1 MMEKSEQQAAV
12 ERGTNAFDIVLIVVA
27 SAALIA
33 GMWAFYHYQD
43 VQAAWIRWLIVL
55 GALAVAALIALMSQI
70 GRNLW
75 NFIQG
80 SRVELRKVVWPS
92 RDDTVKTTL
101 VVFLFVSIAGLF
113 FWGLDILLSW
123 LARKLTGAE

>member
-1 MMEKSEQQAAV
+1 
-12 ERGTNAFDIVLIVVA
+12 
-27 SAALIA
+27 
-33 GMWAFYHYQD
+33 MWAFYHYQD
-43 VQAAWIRWLIVL
+43 VEAAWIRWLIVL
-55 GALAVAALIALMSQI
+55 GALGVAVLIALASQI

-75 NFIQG
+75 GFVQG

-92 RDDTVKTTL
+92 REETMKTTL

-113 FWGLDILLSW
+113 FWGLDIVLSW

>member
-1 MMEKSEQQAAV
+1 MEKSEQQAAV

>member
-1 MMEKSEQQAAV
+1 MMEKSGQQTAV
-12 ERGTNAFDIVLIVVA
+12 ERGTNALDIVLIVVA

-75 NFIQG
+75 NFVQG

-92 RDDTVKTTL
+92 RDETVKTTL
-101 VVFLFVSIAGLF
+101 VVFLFVSVAGLF